1 MIMKNILTTI
11 LVVGFFSVLFSQKYY
26 NEKIETKH
34 LKTQFTIDSL
44 HNQMDSLCH
53 DIHTLH
59 QYLDSLPLGSP
70 LDTLII
76 SSNYGWRKLP
86 LYRGWRMHSGTDFYA
101 AWSDTVYSTG
111 HGKIVGSG
119 WNFGYGRQIKISHC
133 SGYESSY
140 AHLYKLFVKVGDSVR
155 LGDPIARAGNSG
167 AVTGAHLHYEISR
180 WGKKTDPMVLLSS
193 SLTGLSVSSTS
204 SQ

>member
-1 MIMKNILTTI
+1 MKNIITII
-11 LVVGFFSVLFSQKYY
+11 LVIGFFSILFLQNYY
-26 NEKIETKH
+26 DEKIEKIQ
-34 LKTQFTIDSL
+34 LETQSR
-44 HNQMDSLCH
+44 MDSLCNH
-53 DIHTLH
+53 VDSLYEDIHTLH

-76 SSNYGWRKLP
+76 SSNYGWRKSP
-86 LYRGWRMHSGTDFYA
+86 IHRSWRMHSGTDFYA

-111 HGKIVGSG
+111 HGKVIRSG
-119 WNFGYGRQIKISHC
+119 WNFGYGRQIKILHC

-140 AHLYKLFVKVGDSVR
+140 AHLYKLFVNVGDSVR

-167 AVTGAHLHYEISR
+167 AVTGPHLHYEISR
-180 WGKKTDPMVLLSS
+180 WGKKIDPMEILSY

>member
-1 MIMKNILTTI
+1 MKNIITVI
-11 LVVGFFSVLFSQKYY
+11 LVIGFFSILFLDNYY
-26 NEKIETKH
+26 NKKIESLH
-34 LKTQFTIDSL
+34 LETQSKIDSL
-44 HNQMDSLCH
+44 HNHLDSLYN
-53 DIHTLH
+53 DINILH

-76 SSNYGWRKLP
+76 SSHYGWRKLP
-86 LYRGWRMHSGTDFYA
+86 LYGGWRMHSGTDFYA

-111 HGKIVGSG
+111 HGKITMSG
-119 WNFGYGRQIKISHC
+119 WNLGYGRQIKISHC

-140 AHLYKLFVKVGDSVR
+140 AHLYRLFVKVGDSVR

-180 WGKKTDPMVLLSS
+180 WGEKINPMDILSY

-204 SQ
+204 SK

>member
-1 MIMKNILTTI
+1 MKNIITTVLI
-11 LVVGFFSVLFSQKYY
+11 IGSLFFLFFQNYY
-26 NEKIETKH
+26 DDRIEEIHQQNTSRIDSIN
-34 LKTQFTIDSL
+34 TYIDSL
-44 HNQMDSLCH
+44 HENINVLY
-53 DIHTLH
+53 

-76 SSNYGWRKLP
+76 SSHYGWRKLP
-86 LYRGWRMHSGTDFYA
+86 LYSGWRMHSGTDFYA

-111 HGKIVGSG
+111 HGKITMSG

-140 AHLYKLFVKVGDSVR
+140 AHLYRLFVKVGDSVR

-180 WGKKTDPMVLLSS
+180 WDKKINPMDILTH

>member
-1 MIMKNILTTI
+1 MKNIVTII
-11 LVVGFFSVLFSQKYY
+11 LVIGFFSILFLDNYY
-26 NEKIETKH
+26 NEKIETLH
-34 LKTQFTIDSL
+34 LETQSRMDSL
-44 HNQMDSLCH
+44 HHHLDSLSN
-53 DIHTLH
+53 DINTLH

-70 LDTLII
+70 LDTLIV
-76 SSNYGWRKLP
+76 SSHYGWRKLP
-86 LYRGWRMHSGTDFYA
+86 LYGGWRMHSGTDFYA
-101 AWSDTVYSTG
+101 AWSDTVYAVG
-111 HGKIVGSG
+111 HGKVVRSG
-119 WNFGYGRQIKISHC
+119 WNFGYGRQINISHC

-167 AVTGAHLHYEISR
+167 AVTGAHLHYEIAR
-180 WGKKTDPMVLLSS
+180 WGEKINPMDVLSY

>member
-26 NEKIETKH
+26 NKKIETTY
-34 LKTQFTIDSL
+34 LKTQSTIDSL

-53 DIHTLH
+53 DIHILH

-76 SSNYGWRKLP
+76 YSNYGWRKLP
-86 LYRGWRMHSGTDFYA
+86 LYGGWRMHIGADFYA
-101 AWSDTVYSTG
+101 ACSDNVYSTG

-119 WNFGYGRQIKISHC
+119 WDFDYGRQVKISHC

-140 AHLYKLFVKVGDSVR
+140 VRLYKLFVKV
-155 LGDPIARAGNSG
+155 GDPIARAGNSG
-167 AVTGAHLHYEISR
+167 AVTGANLHYEISR
-180 WGKKTDPMVLLSS
+180 WGKK
-193 SLTGLSVSSTS
+193 LTLWCY
-204 SQ
+204 

>member
-1 MIMKNILTTI
+1 MKNILNII
-11 LVVGFFSVLFSQKYY
+11 LVTGLLSILFLHKYY
-26 NEKIETKH
+26 SKKIEVIHTE
-34 LKTQFTIDSL
+34 TQSRVDSL
-44 HNQMDSLCH
+44 YNYMDSLCH
-53 DIHTLH
+53 DIHTLN

-76 SSNYGWRKLP
+76 SSNYGWRKSP
-86 LYRGWRMHSGTDFYA
+86 VFKVWKMHSGTDFLA
-101 AWSDTVYSTG
+101 AWNDTVYSTG
-111 HGKIVGSG
+111 HGKVRKSG

-133 SGYESSY
+133 GGYESSY
-140 AHLYKLFVKVGDSVR
+140 AHLYKLFVRVGDSIRV
-155 LGDPIARAGNSG
+155 GDPIARAGSSG
-167 AVTGAHLHYEISR
+167 AVTGPHLHYEISR

>member
-1 MIMKNILTTI
+1 MKNILTSI
-11 LVVGFFSVLFSQKYY
+11 LVFGFFSLLFLQKYY
-26 NEKIETKH
+26 EEKIETNH
-34 LKTQFTIDSL
+34 LETQSIIDSL
-44 HNQMDSLCH
+44 HSQIDSLH
-53 DIHTLH
+53 YNINTINK
-59 QYLDSLPLGSP
+59 YLDSLPLGSP
-70 LDTLII
+70 LDTLIV
-76 SSNYGWRKLP
+76 SSHYGWRKLP
-86 LYRGWRMHSGTDFYA
+86 LYGGWRMHSGTDFYA

-180 WGKKTDPMVLLSS
+180 WGEKTDPMVLLSS
-193 SLTGLSVSSTS
+193 SLSGLSVSSTF